1 MRHFIYIIIC
11 ALVWSFASCSSDK
24 LEEDGSTTMPN
35 HQDEDTL
42 SAALI
47 TDDYQYKLPVIFH
60 VLYQDRNDQSQYIP
74 SSRFRALLGYV
85 NNIYQGGVYEA
96 IDDDRSSDVRLTFE
110 LAEQDEQGNKLSTP
124 GVDYVKWNG
133 DYPIDVQ
140 SFMSGKIAEAKSLIW
155 EPNDYINVMVF
166 PFKNDDSGG
175 LTLGISHLP
184 FAVEGDSALAGL
196 TTVKPGNYTKHS
208 LTYPHC
214 SSINGTYVWKVPG
227 SNEYYES
234 SRYADPTASSFTVNA
249 ADIVVT
255 LAHELGHYLGLFHA
269 YTEQN
274 DSTGSVMVDDC
285 FDSDYCDDT
294 FSYDRMAYEKWLTDY
309 MTNTPNEAI
318 SLSTMLSRTDCDGND
333 QFSTDIMDYA
343 WSLGYKITE
352 GQRSRIRQVLYYSP
366 LIPGPKKA
374 STATTKAASSLKD
387 QILSRPRFVKCTFPI
402 IGKADTLTLKP

>member
-1 MRHFIYIIIC
+1 MRQSIYIIMC
-11 ALVWSFASCSSDK
+11 VLAWSFVSCGSTVG
-24 LEEDGSTTMPN
+24 EEDITTTVDD

-42 SAALI
+42 SAALV

-60 VLYQDRNDQSQYIP
+60 VLYQDRSDASQYVP
-74 SSRFRALLGYV
+74 SSRFRELLGYV
-85 NNIYQGGVYEA
+85 NNLYQGGVYEA
-96 IDDDRSSDVRLTFE
+96 ISGDRSSNVRLTFE
-110 LAEQDEQGNKLSTP
+110 LAERDEQGNTLSTP
-124 GVDYVKWNG
+124 GVDYVEWTG
-133 DYPIDVQ
+133 EYPIDVQ
-140 SFMSGKIAEAKSLIW
+140 SFMNGEIPEANALIW
-155 EPNDYINVMVF
+155 EPNDYINVMIF
-166 PFKNDDSGG
+166 PFKEEENGG
-175 LTLGISHLP
+175 LTLGVSHLP
-184 FAVEGDSALAGL
+184 FAVESDSALAGL

-208 LTYPHC
+208 LSYPHC

-234 SRYADPTASSFTVNA
+234 SRYTNPTSSSFTVNA

-294 FSYDRMAYEKWLTDY
+294 FSYDRMAYEKWLSDY
-309 MTNTPNEAI
+309 MVSTPDADV
-318 SLSTMLSRTDCDGND
+318 SLNALLGRTDCDGND
-333 QFSTDIMDYA
+333 QLSTDIMDYA

-374 STATTKAASSLKD
+374 SPATTKASGSMAD
-387 QILSRPRFVKCTFPI
+387 QIFSRPRFVKCTLPI
-402 IGKADTLTLKP
+402 MGKYNSLTLKP

>member
-1 MRHFIYIIIC
+1 MRYRIFIITWILAGC
-11 ALVWSFASCSSDK
+11 FASCSSDK
-24 LEEDGSTTMPN
+24 IEEDISTTVPN

-42 SAALI
+42 SAVAI

-74 SSRFRALLGYV
+74 SSRFRSLLDYV
-85 NNIYQGGVYEA
+85 NNIYQGGVYEV
-96 IDDDRSSDVRLTFE
+96 IDGDRSSNVRLTFE
-110 LAEQDEQGNKLSTP
+110 LAEQDEQGNKLTTP
-124 GVDYVKWNG
+124 GVDYVKWSG
-133 DYPIDVQ
+133 DYPIDVL
-140 SFMSGKIAEAKSLIW
+140 SFMNGEIAEAQSLLW

-208 LTYPHC
+208 LNYPHC
-214 SSINGTYVWKVPG
+214 SSINATYVWKVPG

-234 SRYADPTASSFTVNA
+234 NRYADPTVSSFTVNTT
-249 ADIVVT
+249 DIVVT
-255 LAHELGHYLGLFHA
+255 IAHELGHYLGLFHA

-274 DSTGSVMVDDC
+274 DSTGSMMVDDC

-294 FSYDRMAYEKWLTDY
+294 FSYDRMAYEKWVIDY
-309 MTNTPNEAI
+309 IANTPNDAL
-318 SLSTMLSRTDCDGND
+318 SLDAMLGRTDCDGND
-333 QFSTDIMDYA
+333 QLSTNIMDYA

-352 GQRSRIRQVLYYSP
+352 EQRSRIRQVLYYSP
-366 LIPGPKKA
+366 LIPGPKKTSA
-374 STATTKAASSLKD
+374 ATTKAAGNLEDK
-387 QILSRPRFVKCTFPI
+387 ILSRPRFVKCTLPVMR
-402 IGKADTLTLKP
+402 KAGTLTLKP